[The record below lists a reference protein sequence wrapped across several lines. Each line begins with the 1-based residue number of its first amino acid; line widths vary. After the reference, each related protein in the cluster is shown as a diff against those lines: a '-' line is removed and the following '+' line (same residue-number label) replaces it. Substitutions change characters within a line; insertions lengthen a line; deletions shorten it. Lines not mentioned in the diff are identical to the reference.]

1 MADLDL
7 ELQLV
12 LDRDDDG
19 EPADGQPHPD
29 VKEDEGEEGKEEEEE
44 EGSLKEE
51 LRGVQRCAEGRLL
64 SYVAMEWVTEKRPV
78 IIHKIFVSTLVSLV
92 EKPPVVDLGI
102 VEEWSSGETA
112 ANPQPHNDPAKQS
125 HNYPIINLQVHTS
138 TRILCY

>member
-44 EGSLKEE
+44 EGSLEE
-51 LRGVQRCAEGRLL
+51 ERLERGVQRSAEGRLL
-64 SYVAMEWVTEKRPV
+64 GYVAMEWVTERRPF
-78 IIHKIFVSTLVSLV
+78 IIHKILV
-92 EKPPVVDLGI
+92 
-102 VEEWSSGETA
+102 
-112 ANPQPHNDPAKQS
+112 
-125 HNYPIINLQVHTS
+125 
-138 TRILCY
+138 